1 MDEISKTVAYKMV
14 LHDLMQID
22 MFKGKYDA
30 KNGSIAFMHGISTV
44 MENIAMNVS
53 EECYENFTNEF
64 NQNIVLSQE
73 RANGKK

>member
-1 MDEISKTVAYKMV
+1 MEDIDKTVAYKMV
-14 LHDLMQID
+14 LHDLMQVD
-22 MFKGKYDA
+22 MLKGKYDA

-53 EECYENFTNEF
+53 EECYENFTDEF
-64 NQNIVLSQE
+64 NQNIAWSQE